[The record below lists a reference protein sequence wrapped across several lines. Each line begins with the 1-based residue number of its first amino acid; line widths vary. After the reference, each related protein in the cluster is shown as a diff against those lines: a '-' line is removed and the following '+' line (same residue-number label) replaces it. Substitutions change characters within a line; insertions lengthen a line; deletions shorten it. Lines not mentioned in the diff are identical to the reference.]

1 MSSKES
7 QIGAFTNGEDSLSQY
22 AMQLA
27 TASVL
32 PMVLKAAIE
41 LGVLEILDRAGPGA
55 LLSTSQIASQ
65 LPTHSNQDKSLLLD
79 CMLKLLASHSIL
91 TCSIATPQHDGQVS
105 RLYGLAPV
113 SKYFIKE
120 KDEFGGSL
128 APFLDLFQDKV
139 TMNIW
144 YHLKDAILEGGIP
157 FSRAYGMEANEYA
170 RKDDKFREIFM
181 GSMKDLNPLIMK
193 KILEKYKGF
202 EGLKLLVDVGGGD
215 GTLLNMIIS
224 KYPTIKGV
232 NFDLASVIEKLPSY
246 PGIEHIVGD
255 MFVSIPK
262 GDAIFIKWVLHHWDE
277 KQCLKVLK
285 NCYEALPDQGKV
297 IVVDMVIP
305 EAPATTGDDK
315 SLFQLYSFLMNT
327 NPKRKERTEREFER
341 LAKDAGFSDQT
352 SAETLLIMPLH
363 TTPGTLPPKHNTAHS
378 RLQTSASRSRF
389 TIYHSKLHNGNGAST
404 YDRWKSLYESF
415 LFIT

>member
-7 QIGAFTNGEDSLSQY
+7 QIGASTNEEDSLSHH

-32 PMVLKAAIE
+32 PMALKAAIE

-65 LPTHSNQDKSLLLD
+65 LPTHSNQEKSLLLD
-79 CMLKLLASHSIL
+79 CMLNLLASYSVL
-91 TCSIATPQHDGQVS
+91 TCSIATHQHDDQVS

-113 SKYFIKE
+113 SKYFIKNQ
-120 KDEFGGSL
+120 DGIGGSL
-128 APFLDLFQDKV
+128 APLLDMFQDKEE
-139 TMNIW
+139 MNTW

-157 FSRAYGMEANEYA
+157 FYRAYGMNAAEYIG
-170 RKDDKFREIFM
+170 KDDKFHEIFK
-181 GSMKDLNPLIMK
+181 GSIKDFNPLVMK

-215 GTLLNMIIS
+215 GTILNMIIS

-232 NFDLASVIEKLPSY
+232 NFDLASVLERSPSY
-246 PGIEHIVGD
+246 PGIEHIARD

-262 GDAIFIKWVLHHWDE
+262 EDAIFMKWIVHGWDD
-277 KQCLKVLK
+277 KHCLKILQ

-297 IVVDMVIP
+297 ILVDMVIP
-305 EAPATTGDDK
+305 EDPATTDADK
-315 SLFQLYSFLMNT
+315 SSFQLYLFLINT
-327 NPKRKERTEREFER
+327 NPNGKERTEREFESI
-341 LAKDAGFSDQT
+341 AKEAGFP
-352 SAETLLIMPLH
+352 AFKWHVVLIIFPL
-363 TTPGTLPPKHNTAHS
+363 
-378 RLQTSASRSRF
+378 
-389 TIYHSKLHNGNGAST
+389 
-404 YDRWKSLYESF
+404 
-415 LFIT
+415 